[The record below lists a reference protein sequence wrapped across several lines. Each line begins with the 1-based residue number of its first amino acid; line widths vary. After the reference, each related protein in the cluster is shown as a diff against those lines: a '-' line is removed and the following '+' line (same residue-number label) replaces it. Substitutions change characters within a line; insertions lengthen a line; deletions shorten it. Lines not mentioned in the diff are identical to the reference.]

1 MQVSIV
7 IPMYN
12 VQNYIG
18 KCLESILGQNYHDY
32 EVILVN
38 DGSTDGTQKIC
49 EKYIEQHQQFK
60 LIQTKN
66 QGPAAARKAG
76 VKRAQ
81 GKYIMFLDA
90 DDWLD
95 CNMLYITVA
104 VAEAQKADMICT
116 GHKEVNTK
124 GHVKA
129 IASQDKTE
137 IVLTQRCQMM
147 HHLHGTRI
155 LDSGPWAKLI
165 CRELF
170 EGIDF
175 CEHVTIGEDYFMV
188 VQLLEKSQKVILY
201 QETLY
206 NRCIRSTSI
215 SRSGYTERHKKAF
228 GEYMKWRRYLVEK
241 YPELTE
247 EITSYHLEYE
257 LAVITAMCRNQR
269 YDKTTIRALSKD
281 LREHLLT
288 LLHCA
293 KTPLSMKG
301 SSVLIAYCPV
311 LFIILFRILHVITGR

>member
-49 EKYIEQHQQFK
+49 EKYTEQYQQFK

-76 VKRAQ
+76 VKSAQ

-95 CNMLYITVA
+95 CNMLYITLA

-165 CRELF
+165 GRELF

-241 YPELTE
+241 NPELTE